1 MTEKT
6 TPLVTIGLTT
16 FNRPDLLKESIQSVL
31 NQKYTNYK
39 LIIGNDY
46 PKEKVTFKSLG
57 IEPDSRIEIIN
68 YKENIGELNNLNY
81 LLSQASSEWF
91 TWLSDDD
98 LLHDFFLES
107 LLETIN
113 HSNRNVCGIYSEYS
127 TGITPDQYFFDK
139 PNHINSTQ
147 LTSIQFIADCVA
159 RNIRLLGTCGVL
171 QTQKLKMI
179 GGFPNLNNS
188 SGISR
193 PAPYGDVLIQIL
205 LAAHGNINIVD
216 SPLVFL
222 RTHKESLSASLLDY
236 DEYISAESNFLIELS
251 RVCLSI
257 GNEAYRDKCVYHM
270 VNWFTKNEFSVL
282 FRVTPNSK
290 PISFFQKFILLF
302 KVLIYQIKVNYPR
315 IKIRYWFSHTLN
327 IILCVV
333 KLFWQS
339 LKQYLKFFLFR

>member
-1 MTEKT
+1 MTKKT

-68 YKENIGELNNLNY
+68 YKENIVELNNLNY

-98 LLHDFFLES
+98 LLHDCFLES

-147 LTSIQFIADCVA
+147 LTSIQFISSYLA
-159 RNIRLLGTCGVL
+159 RDIRLVGSGGLL
-171 QTQKLKMI
+171 NTQKLKMI
-179 GGFPNLNNS
+179 GGYPNLNYS
-188 SGISR
+188 SGI
-193 PAPYGDVLIQIL
+193 YGDTLIPIL
-205 LAAHGNINIVD
+205 LAEHGIINMVN

-222 RTHKESLSASLLDY
+222 RTHKESLSASLLNF
-236 DEYISAESNFLIELS
+236 DEYISAEPNFLIELS

-257 GNEAYRDKCVYHM
+257 GNRAYRDKCVFNM
-270 VNWFTKNEFSVL
+270 VTWFTENEFIVL
-282 FRVTPNSK
+282 FRTPVNSK
-290 PISFFQKFILLF
+290 SLSFFQKFVSLMKLF
-302 KVLIYQIKVNYPR
+302 IYQLKVNYPR
-315 IKIRYWFSHTLN
+315 IKIRYWLLHTFH
-327 IILCVV
+327 IIKIIISYFFRILS
-333 KLFWQS
+333 KLFAK
-339 LKQYLKFFLFR
+339 L

>member
-1 MTEKT
+1 MTEKA

-16 FNRPDLLKESIQSVL
+16 YNRPDFLKESLQSVL
-31 NQKYTNYK
+31 NQKYTNFK

-57 IEPDSRIEIIN
+57 IEPDPRIEIIN

-113 HSNRNVCGIYSEYS
+113 QSNRNVCGIYSEYS

-147 LTSIQFIADCVA
+147 LTSIQFISSYVA
-159 RNIRLLGTCGVL
+159 RDIRLIGSGGLL
-171 QTQKLKMI
+171 NTQKLKMI
-179 GGFPNLNNS
+179 GGYPNLNYS
-188 SGISR
+188 SGV
-193 PAPYGDVLIQIL
+193 YGDTLIPIL
-205 LAAHGNINIVD
+205 LAEHGIINMVN

-222 RTHKESLSASLLDY
+222 RTHKESLSASLLNF
-236 DEYISAESNFLIELS
+236 DEYISSEPNFLIELS

-257 GNEAYRDKCVYHM
+257 GDEAYRDKCIYHM
-270 VNWFTKNEFSVL
+270 VNWFSDNEFAVL
-282 FRVTPNSK
+282 FRKFVLNS
-290 PISFFQKFILLF
+290 SFSLSLTFNLFSKFV
-302 KVLIYQIKVNYPR
+302 KYQLSINYPR
-315 IKIRYWFSHTLN
+315 IKMKYWIFHTLN
-327 IILCVV
+327 IILLTILFFWQRLK
-333 KLFWQS
+333 KLF
-339 LKQYLKFFLFR
+339 KFIFR